1 MGFSCGDDD
10 FNKKEKEVV
19 VVEESSR
26 EARERD
32 MHNHGVELE
41 VDFWPVEH
49 PLEPQDEDRPVK
61 CPIPTASSVINE
73 SRMQEECLG
82 KRAEVVAYT
91 EVNKEG
97 IVMALEP
104 PVRAVRKRHHTLT
117 QDDHPTHT
125 TTIKPLMRMPPS
137 LPTHNNN
144 NNNNNSN
151 SNNITIFEMLQQ
163 FDHFD
168 S

>member
-1 MGFSCGDDD
+1 MGFSCGDDH

-19 VVEESSR
+19 VVDESS
-26 EARERD
+26 RERD
-32 MHNHGVELE
+32 MHNHGHGVELE
-41 VDFWPVEH
+41 VEFWPVEH

-61 CPIPTASSVINE
+61 CPISAPSSVINE
-73 SRMQEECLG
+73 SRMQEECSG

-117 QDDHPTHT
+117 QDDREDHTTT
-125 TTIKPLMRMPPS
+125 TTIKPLMRMPP
-137 LPTHNNN
+137 LPPPLQTHNNN
-144 NNNNNSN
+144 N
-151 SNNITIFEMLQQ
+151 ITIFQMLQ
-163 FDHFD
+163 HFD
-168 S
+168 NFES

>member
-1 MGFSCGDDD
+1 MGFSCGDDH

-19 VVEESSR
+19 VVDESSR
-26 EARERD
+26 ERG

-41 VDFWPVEH
+41 VEFWPVEH

-61 CPIPTASSVINE
+61 CPISAPSSVINE
-73 SRMQEECLG
+73 SRMQEECSG

-117 QDDHPTHT
+117 QDDREDHTTT
-125 TTIKPLMRMPPS
+125 TTIKPLMRMPPIPPP

-144 NNNNNSN
+144 N
-151 SNNITIFEMLQQ
+151 ITIFQMLQ
-163 FDHFD
+163 HFD
-168 S
+168 NFES